1 MSSLLNVEI
10 HNVSLSTNIKYY
22 NFHLGYDIAMH
33 SYKSKYEDIINI
45 DVNVKKAKIDTNMKK
60 FKS

>member
-45 DVNVKKAKIDTNMKK
+45 DANVTNL
-60 FKS
+60 

>member
-1 MSSLLNVEI
+1 M
-10 HNVSLSTNIKYY
+10 SLSTNIKYY

-45 DVNVKKAKIDTNMKK
+45 DANVTNLYILIICNKIRDEP
-60 FKS
+60 FDIQ